1 MAVCMRTRVVVALDP
16 VHDVQPGLSP
26 ALVAYLV
33 DPLDPQRFEKTL
45 HGRVV
50 PGVAFPAHRHREAE
64 VRRQAAV
71 LMTGVLAPAVRVHQ
85 QSGKIRR
92 HRQTMSRV
100 GGDSIC
106 SALDRAQPLTQQ
118 ALAHPLG
125 AHVLALLA

>member
-26 ALVAYLV
+26 GLVACLV

-45 HGRVV
+45 HVRVV

-71 LMTGVLAPAVRVHQ
+71 LMTGVL
-85 QSGKIRR
+85 
-92 HRQTMSRV
+92 
-100 GGDSIC
+100 GGFNWSMQH
-106 SALDRAQPLTQQ
+106 L
-118 ALAHPLG
+118 
-125 AHVLALLA
+125 